1 MLMSLIMGSRLRGL
15 LPRALLLRC
24 GGVPLFGQAPHEDV
38 AAGYAGDPRARVTLL
53 EGGRTLADDGAEPA
67 GERPQRAEADGMAD
81 LGDREVRRSQQ
92 VLGPLDPA
100 PGHVVGGR
108 QPVGGGE

>member
-24 GGVPLFGQAPHEDV
+24 GGLPPFGQAPHEDV
-38 AAGYAGDPRARVTLL
+38 AAGYAGDPRARVALL
-53 EGGRTLADDGAEPA
+53 EHGRTLADDGAEPG

-81 LGDREVRRSQQ
+81 LGDGQVRCSQQ
-92 VLGPLDPA
+92 VLSPLDPA
-100 PGHVVGGR
+100 PGYVVR
-108 QPVGGGE
+108 RRHP